1 MLSGNSR
8 FLCVCER
15 ERGWRV
21 ETFVCVKDGGRDRVI
36 AGRYRRPRATRH
48 HLTRGASY
56 DPAQVKVEDLLCAL
70 LSRSHWIIRYR
81 YWGLKANMIDDIVFV
96 VHHTVFIS
104 TLVWLHQNIQYLLS
118 AEKPENGG
126 KCFKFFSF
134 LTKFFPPVKEWRQDD
149 LI

>member
-1 MLSGNSR
+1 MVSEVTSLGAREINGGFVGLVYDIYGSSEALNAVR
-8 FLCVCER
+8 KFTVCVCVR

-70 LSRSHWIIRYR
+70 LSRSH
-81 YWGLKANMIDDIVFV
+81 
-96 VHHTVFIS
+96 
-104 TLVWLHQNIQYLLS
+104 
-118 AEKPENGG
+118 
-126 KCFKFFSF
+126 
-134 LTKFFPPVKEWRQDD
+134 
-149 LI
+149 

>member
-8 FLCVCER
+8 FVCER

-56 DPAQVKVEDLLCAL
+56 DPAQVKVSGRSSLPLPL
-70 LSRSHWIIRYR
+70 LSRSH
-81 YWGLKANMIDDIVFV
+81 
-96 VHHTVFIS
+96 
-104 TLVWLHQNIQYLLS
+104 
-118 AEKPENGG
+118 
-126 KCFKFFSF
+126 
-134 LTKFFPPVKEWRQDD
+134 
-149 LI
+149 